1 MLNTFE
7 ATGPII
13 EWPKS
18 FFTSEKIEYLCR
30 IFTKGADSF
39 TTDKGMFI
47 AHIHQRNVD
56 ESCFEV
62 LQLP

>member
-1 MLNTFE
+1 V
-7 ATGPII
+7 GPTI
-13 EWPKS
+13 EGHKS
-18 FFTSEKIEYLCR
+18 SFTSEKIEYLCR
-30 IFTKGADSF
+30 IFTEGADSF
-39 TTDKGMFI
+39 TTNKGMFI